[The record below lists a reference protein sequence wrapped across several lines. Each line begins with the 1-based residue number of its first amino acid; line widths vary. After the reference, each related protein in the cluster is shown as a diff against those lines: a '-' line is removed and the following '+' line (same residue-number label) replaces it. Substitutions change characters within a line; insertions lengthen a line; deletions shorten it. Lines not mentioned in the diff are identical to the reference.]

1 MQFSKKQWYIDV
13 HTKPN
18 WYLKQI
24 KIWKFGNH
32 DVFLKAAKGGNRSLD
47 NSQVAPSLLDISWK
61 ARNQPPAPALIRNGC
76 TSLGL
81 LGIFNSVSWK
91 KRVLTMIKLVLFLP
105 TSNLS
110 VRSISLMSYP
120 LNWSYC
126 ESRISLTSLTSL
138 TSWTS
143 LIGMTLLARMFLEKC
158 DYIDYVLLNSNNSH
172 IKAKSTRLEQ
182 ANSRTSCLMFFCW
195 TENSNIF
202 WLFSFIGIG
211 SHWNWYPLNVIS
223 ILALLCWIL
232 CTCTLLVFYHT

>member
-1 MQFSKKQWYIDV
+1 M
-13 HTKPN
+13 
-18 WYLKQI
+18 
-24 KIWKFGNH
+24 KIL
-32 DVFLKAAKGGNRSLD
+32 FLGAAKGGNWSLD

-61 ARNQPPAPALIRNGC
+61 ARNQPPAPALVRNGC
-76 TSLGL
+76 TSLGIL
-81 LGIFNSVSWK
+81 SIFKSVSWK
-91 KRVLTMIKLVLFLP
+91 KRVLTMIKLIVLFLP

-110 VRSISLMSYP
+110 LRSISLMSYP
-120 LNWSYC
+120 VNGSYC

-138 TSWTS
+138 TS

-158 DYIDYVLLNSNNSH
+158 DYIDYVLYSNSNISH
-172 IKAKSTRLEQ
+172 IKATSTKLEQ

-223 ILALLCWIL
+223 IPNLG
-232 CTCTLLVFYHT
+232 